1 MSPQAVRLL
10 ASAAVAGGVCWI
22 ALAITSLLRGSTSA
36 DQAVELTST
45 VDYLSFGIFAAALA
59 LTLPGLIALHVH
71 QRGADGR
78 LGRIGLLVAL
88 AGAGAQCVVISTIVA
103 TGEEPSWFGVAAPA
117 AIGTWFVGSIMFAI
131 ALRRAKVMPGW
142 VGPVLPVV
150 TLLAIVGSEAGTSV
164 LIGAFLIVVCG
175 RIAAAASATGGG
187 PVRHSLGKA
196 VEG

>member
-22 ALAITSLLRGSTSA
+22 ALAVTSVLSGGATS
-36 DQAVELTST
+36 DEAVELTST
-45 VDYLSFGIFAAALA
+45 ADYLGFGIFAAALA
-59 LTLPGLIALHVH
+59 LTLPGLLALHAH

-88 AGAGAQCVVISTIVA
+88 AGAGAQCVVISTIVV

-117 AIGTWFVGSIMFAI
+117 AIGTWFIGSIVFGI

-142 VGPVLPVV
+142 VGPLLPVV
-150 TLLAIVGSEAGTSV
+150 TLLAIVGSNAGTSV
-164 LIGAFLIVVCG
+164 LIGAFLVVACG
-175 RIAAAASATGGG
+175 RIAAAASASGGG
-187 PVRHSLGKA
+187 PVRRSLGKV